1 MLFPKGY
8 IMYWTFFFLM
18 SFGIEVIVIDFLS
31 PFVRLMYMIELLI
44 LIFFVILERKRKKE
58 QWKVIN
64 LS

>member
-1 MLFPKGY
+1 
-8 IMYWTFFFLM
+8 MYWTIFFLM
-18 SFGIEVIVIDFLS
+18 SFGIEVILIEFLS

-44 LIFFVILERKRKKE
+44 LIFFFVILERKRKKE

>member
-1 MLFPKGY
+1 
-8 IMYWTFFFLM
+8 M
-18 SFGIEVIVIDFLS
+18 SFGIEVIVVDFLS